1 MNTRWLLRMTR
12 WAQNPPSAGRVKFVL
27 AIVIVCIALYA
38 VERMYGWPDALTPQK
53 ALQRG
58 YRP

>member
-27 AIVIVCIALYA
+27 AIIGVCIALYM
-38 VERMYGWPDALTPQK
+38 VERVFGWPEALTPDK
-53 ALQRG
+53 AVHRG
-58 YRP
+58 YKP

>member
-1 MNTRWLLRMTR
+1 MNSRWLLRMTR

-27 AIVIVCIALYA
+27 AIIMVCVALYS
-38 VERMYGWPDALTPQK
+38 VERVYGWPDALTPQK
-53 ALQRG
+53 AMQRG